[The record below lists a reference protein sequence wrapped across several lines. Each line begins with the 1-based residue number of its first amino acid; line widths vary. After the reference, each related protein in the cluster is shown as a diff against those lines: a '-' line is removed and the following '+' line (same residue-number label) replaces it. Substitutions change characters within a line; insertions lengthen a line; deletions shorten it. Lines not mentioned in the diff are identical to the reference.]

1 MTQSQL
7 ADILI
12 ARLVRDHG
20 GTRQRWRKVVGPIR
34 IYDLRTH
41 PHCNWMVDATG
52 STSDI
57 AKVES
62 LLDELRQNHPI
73 ITADR

>member
-34 IYDLRTH
+34 IYGLNTH

-73 ITADR
+73 VAADR

>member
-1 MTQSQL
+1 
-7 ADILI
+7 
-12 ARLVRDHG
+12 
-20 GTRQRWRKVVGPIR
+20 
-34 IYDLRTH
+34 
-41 PHCNWMVDATG
+41 MVDATG